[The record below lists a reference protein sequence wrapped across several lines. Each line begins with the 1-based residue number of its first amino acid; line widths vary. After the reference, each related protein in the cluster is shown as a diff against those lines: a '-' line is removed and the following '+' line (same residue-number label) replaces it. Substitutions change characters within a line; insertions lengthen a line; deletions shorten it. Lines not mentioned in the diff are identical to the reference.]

1 MNLANKLTI
10 ARVLLIPVFILVY
23 YTSGVGFWAALVF
36 GIATITDTLDGY
48 IARSRKLITTFGKF
62 ADPLADKILVTS
74 ALILLVGSRIIP
86 AWAVILIIAREF
98 IVTGF
103 RILAAS
109 ERITIAASPLGKLK
123 TITQFVAILLLLL
136 GNPFFGSFPM
146 DLLMFYLSV
155 FLTIV
160 SGADYLLRNKQV
172 LDLSNL

>member
-123 TITQFVAILLLLL
+123 TITAY
-136 GNPFFGSFPM
+136 FP
-146 DLLMFYLSV
+146 S
-155 FLTIV
+155 TIQKA
-160 SGADYLLRNKQV
+160 GHRLQKMRLPCRA
-172 LDLSNL
+172 

>member
-155 FLTIV
+155 LLTIV
-160 SGADYLLRNKQV
+160 SGTDYLLRNKQV

>member
-155 FLTIV
+155 LLTIV